1 MQFQQDNYL
10 ILTGFPL
17 KSTEIRCDAAVSTAH
32 CLLEKLRPD
41 FLTNLSLSALE
52 VYLKATSSEH
62 FSHFFPPAIKN
73 ELSLHRFICTRTHN
87 EIKWVL
93 QKRKQK
99 EGRRRKEKETKSAR
113 KVTDGQRAAS
123 LCSFTFIPG
132 EAVQCIPWGPNVG
145 QSTALCR
152 CS

>member
-73 ELSLHRFICTRTHN
+73 ELSLHHFICTRTHN

-93 QKRKQK
+93 QK
-99 EGRRRKEKETKSAR
+99 KETKGGEEKKR
-113 KVTDGQRAAS
+113 KRNKEHPES
-123 LCSFTFIPG
+123 Y
-132 EAVQCIPWGPNVG
+132 
-145 QSTALCR
+145 
-152 CS
+152 